1 MESGSEAGVSAASV
15 PMAWLGALGYTFQI
29 YFDFQG
35 YSMMAMGLGEM
46 LGFRIPRNFRHP
58 YMATSVTDF
67 WRRWH
72 MSLGTWFRDYVYI
85 PLGAVV

>member
-1 MESGSEAGVSAASV
+1 MCIRDR
-15 PMAWLGALGYTFQI
+15 GYTFQI

-72 MSLGTWFRDYVYI
+72 MTLSGWFKNYVYI
-85 PLGAVV
+85 PLGGSRHGKVRMLFNMFVV

>member
-1 MESGSEAGVSAASV
+1 MLLANTFGILWNQVQTAGVSAASV

-58 YMATSVTDF
+58 YMALLLRISGVA
-67 WRRWH
+67 
-72 MSLGTWFRDYVYI
+72 GI
-85 PLGAVV
+85 